1 MTELE
6 LIGKSSTVEL
16 QPRPSL
22 SPKCLQNTARPVI
35 SPAGSL
41 AENTPA
47 SLVVAPGRVHFCGN
61 MEWDRQAIWDQTN
74 STKGDKK
81 ERKKEFSPSS
91 IRLRG
96 WELERPPKSL
106 PDKKVNNDGKL
117 LASSLPT
124 WPDRNVT
131 VFEIFLL
138 TFSSLTSG
146 ENESDQDHT
155 QQHYH
160 LDRQPLSLGVPSC
173 PP

>member
-61 MEWDRQAIWDQTN
+61 MEWDRLYETKQTAQKEARR
-74 STKGDKK
+74 KG
-81 ERKKEFSPSS
+81 RKSS
-91 IRLRG
+91 HH
-96 WELERPPKSL
+96 P
-106 PDKKVNNDGKL
+106 
-117 LASSLPT
+117 ASDWGAGS
-124 WPDRNVT
+124 
-131 VFEIFLL
+131 
-138 TFSSLTSG
+138 
-146 ENESDQDHT
+146 
-155 QQHYH
+155 
-160 LDRQPLSLGVPSC
+160 
-173 PP
+173 